1 MIRNLIIA
9 IVAFAALPHTAS
21 AESVFS
27 VNGLGETVLLVDAR
41 GMAMGGAGLAL
52 TSPWHMS
59 LANPALLA
67 RVQRFS
73 FGAALMPEVRW
84 IALSDSTAAGLTEH
98 DKSASF
104 AYFPFIRL
112 THKLPGDVSAAA
124 AMGMQQRVSYRTEVR
139 STEGDLEIVDVR
151 SGEGG
156 IGFIS
161 LSAAKE
167 VRKGLLLGA
176 ELRILLGT
184 IEDERNVRVVG
195 ETALETR
202 DVVKTAFGG
211 QPVGRFGAHLTL
223 GHGLGVGA
231 TYQFSRVMDVTTTT
245 FTRDAEVLRSEADVT
260 YPAMGGLGVAYE
272 LGKKKT
278 LTAEWFRSAWGQTG
292 ALSGYKGEMVDA
304 DRLSFG
310 FEWRAGGEDYE
321 LPLRAGYLWR
331 ELSYREAGASDAPT
345 EFAFTFGFGLPF
357 RGDNGS
363 FDVSVQ
369 IGSRGNL
376 EEDRAREHFLRFT
389 LSVVGTEFLE
399 NLMPGAEE

>member
-1 MIRNLIIA
+1 VTRAAVILVIA
-9 IVAFAALPHTAS
+9 LAALAQSAS

-41 GMAMGGAGLAL
+41 GMGMGGAGLAL

-59 LANPALLA
+59 LENPALLA

-73 FGAALMPEVRW
+73 FGAALMPEVRK
-84 IALSDSTAAGLTEH
+84 IALNESTGTGLTERH
-98 DKSASF
+98 KTASF
-104 AYFPFIRL
+104 TYFPFFRL
-112 THKLPGDVSAAA
+112 THKLPGEISAAA
-124 AMGMQQRVSYRTEVR
+124 AMGMQQRVSYQTEVR
-139 STEGDLEIVDVR
+139 NDEGGVQVVDIR

-161 LSAAKE
+161 LSAARE
-167 VRKGLLLGA
+167 VTERLLLGA

-184 IEDERNVRVVG
+184 IEDERNLSIVG

-211 QPVGRFGAHLTL
+211 EPVGRVGAHLTL
-223 GHGLGVGA
+223 GRGFAVGA
-231 TYQFSRVMDVTTTT
+231 TYQFSRMMDVTTTT
-245 FTRDAEVLRSEADVT
+245 FSRDVEILRSVDDVT
-260 YPAMGGLGVAYE
+260 YPAMGGLGVVFE
-272 LGKKKT
+272 PDSRTT
-278 LTAEWFRSAWGQTG
+278 LTAEWFRTAWGQTG
-292 ALSGYKGEMVDA
+292 ALAGYEGEMVDA
-304 DRLSFG
+304 DRFSFG
-310 FEWRAGGEDYE
+310 FERRKGEGDY
-321 LPLRAGYLWR
+321 LVPLRVGYLWR
-331 ELSYREAGASDAPT
+331 ELSYRKSGASGAPT

-369 IGSRGNL
+369 LGSRGDL
-376 EEDRAREHFLRFT
+376 EVDRARERFLRFT

-399 NLMPGAEE
+399 NLMPGVE